1 MELAQEPV
9 IRDPQ
14 MLSRAEVAMGPASRE
29 LTFKIQKAHSE
40 GLRPILVANARV
52 DWPAVK
58 DEEITQKFPIPP

>member
-14 MLSRAEVAMGPASRE
+14 MLSRAMGPASRE

-52 DWPAVK
+52 DWLAVK
-58 DEEITQKFPIPP
+58 DEEITQKFPVRP